1 MDFQTH
7 INQINQ
13 ISLALFAL
21 FDSIFNSMLENSIN
35 ALFSGGIVKC
45 FIKFD
50 FGDFNLFLFIN
61 IQKKWIVINP
71 KRYFSE
77 DLKVKC
83 LRMVNIS
90 IILGLKC
97 F

>member
-50 FGDFNLFLFIN
+50 FGDFNLFFIYKHTKEMN
-61 IQKKWIVINP
+61 S
-71 KRYFSE
+71 Y
-77 DLKVKC
+77 
-83 LRMVNIS
+83 
-90 IILGLKC
+90 
-97 F
+97 